1 MTTHERFGA
10 SMAFDKGGT
19 GMAASLRRGRRRW
32 IWITLILVTLALGGG
47 AFVYNR
53 ANARNKQTLSS
64 DDLDL
69 RIGKSETADIQVTV
83 NEVGTIEP
91 LVKVDVKSSLSGKV
105 TELMVKEGDRV
116 KRGQVLA
123 RVEPDV
129 NQAQTLSEVRSG
141 LTLAE
146 IRAKDAQKDLET
158 NQRLFEE
165 GLLADT
171 QLKDFRVKFDT
182 ANENLEAAR
191 TKSRIV
197 VESGIPLEGQISTS
211 QRVNIVSPMD
221 GTVVKK
227 NVEVG
232 QTVTSGVSSFNEGTP
247 LYTVADVGSM
257 LIKASI
263 NEVDIGRVRL
273 TMPVVITVDAFPY
286 RRFDG
291 SVTHISPAA
300 RLKEKV
306 KVFDIEVTLKE
317 QVADFRAGMTANIE
331 VRGEKVD
338 KALGIPVEAIFKKR
352 DREVVYILKKPFD
365 NAKPGDKEPK
375 KTRSGKL
382 DVSDVWQRFFEEKEV
397 KVGLVSLE
405 KAQLL
410 EGLSEGVEVALED
423 PTKPRQVD
431 ENQ

>member
-1 MTTHERFGA
+1 
-10 SMAFDKGGT
+10 
-19 GMAASLRRGRRRW
+19 MAASLRRGRRRW
-32 IWITLILVTLALGGG
+32 IWITLILVVLAIGGG
-47 AFVYNR
+47 AFVFNQ
-53 ANARNKQTLSS
+53 ANSRNKQTLSG

-91 LVKVDVKSSLSGKV
+91 VVKVDVKSNLSGKV
-105 TELMVKEGDRV
+105 TELLAKEGDRV
-116 KRGQVLA
+116 KRGEVLA
-123 RVEPDV
+123 KVEPDV

-146 IRAKDAQKDLET
+146 IRARDAQKDLET

-165 GLLADT
+165 GLLADQ

-211 QRVNIVSPMD
+211 QRVNVVSPMD
-221 GTVVKK
+221 GTVVKR

-273 TMPVVITVDAFPY
+273 GMPVVITVDAFPY

-331 VRGEKVD
+331 VRGERVD
-338 KALGIPVEAIFKKR
+338 KALGVPVEAIFKKR
-352 DREVVYILKKPFD
+352 DREVVYVLKKPFD
-365 NAKPGDKEPK
+365 TAKPGDKEAK

-410 EGLSEGVEVALED
+410 AGLTEGVEIALED

>member
-1 MTTHERFGA
+1 
-10 SMAFDKGGT
+10 MAG
-19 GMAASLRRGRRRW
+19 LRRGRRRW
-32 IWITLILVTLALGGG
+32 IWIILVLILVVLGGG
-47 AFVYNR
+47 AAIFSR
-53 ANARNKQTLSS
+53 ANARNKQAYTS

-69 RIGKSETADIQVTV
+69 RVGKSEMADIQVTV

-91 LVKVDVKSSLSGKV
+91 VVKVDVKSTLSGKV
-105 TELMVKEGDRV
+105 TDLLAKEGEKVR
-116 KRGQVLA
+116 RGQVLA

-129 NQAQTLSEVRSG
+129 NQAQTLSQVRSE

-146 IRAKDAQKDLET
+146 IEAANAERNLKT
-158 NQRLFEE
+158 NQRLFDE
-165 GLLADT
+165 GLLGGE
-171 QLKDFRVKFDT
+171 QLKDFGVRFDT
-182 ANENLEAAR
+182 AKENLAAAR

-197 VESGIPLEGQISTS
+197 VESGIPLEGEISTS

-227 NVEVG
+227 NVEIG
-232 QTVTSGVSSFNEGTP
+232 QTVTSGVSSFNEGTA

-257 LIKASI
+257 LIKASV

-286 RRFDG
+286 RRFEG
-291 SVTHISPAA
+291 TVTHISPAA

-306 KVFDIEVTLKE
+306 KVFDIEVTLQS

-331 VRGEKVD
+331 VRGDKVD
-338 KALGIPVEAIFKKR
+338 KVLAVPVEAIFKKK
-352 DREVVYILKKPFD
+352 DREVVYLLKKSFD
-365 NAKPGDKEPK
+365 AAKPGEKEPK
-375 KTRSGKL
+375 KTRTGKL
-382 DVSDVWQRFFEEKEV
+382 DVSDVWQRFFDEKEV

-405 KAQLL
+405 KAQIQ
-410 EGLSEGVEVALED
+410 EGITDGVQLALED

-431 ENQ
+431 END

>member
-1 MTTHERFGA
+1 
-10 SMAFDKGGT
+10 
-19 GMAASLRRGRRRW
+19 MAAGLRRGPRRW
-32 IWITLILVTLALGGG
+32 IWIALILGVLVLGSG
-47 AFVYNR
+47 AAFLGR
-53 ANARNKQTLSS
+53 SGFAHNKQTLKAE
-64 DDLDL
+64 DLDL
-69 RIGKSETADIQVTV
+69 RIGKSGVSDIQVTV
-83 NEVGTIEP
+83 NEMGTIEP
-91 LVKVDVKSSLSGKV
+91 VVKVDVKSPLSGEV
-105 TELMVKEGDRV
+105 TELLVKEGDRV

-129 NQAQTLSEVRSG
+129 NQAQTLSAVRSE

-146 IRAKDAQKDLET
+146 IRAQDAQKDLET
-158 NQRLFEE
+158 NQRLYEE
-165 GLLADT
+165 GLLAVQ
-171 QLKDFRVKFDT
+171 QLKDYRVRFDT
-182 ANENLEAAR
+182 AKENLEAAK

-221 GTVVKK
+221 GTVVKR

-273 TMPVVITVDAFPY
+273 GMPVVITVDAFPY

-291 SVTHISPAA
+291 TVTHISPAA

-306 KVFDIEVTLKE
+306 KVFDVEVTLKE
-317 QVADFRAGMTANIE
+317 QIKDFRAGMTANIE
-331 VRGEKVD
+331 VRGDKVTA
-338 KALGIPVEAIFKKR
+338 ALGIPVEAIFKKK
-352 DREVVYILKKPFD
+352 DREVAYILKKPFD
-365 NAKPGDKEPK
+365 APKAGEKEPR

-382 DVSDVWQRFFEEKEV
+382 DVSDVWQRFFEEKDV

-405 KAQLL
+405 KAQIM
-410 EGLSEGVEVALED
+410 EGLTDGVEVALED

>member
-1 MTTHERFGA
+1 
-10 SMAFDKGGT
+10 
-19 GMAASLRRGRRRW
+19 MAASLRRGRRRW
-32 IWITLILVTLALGGG
+32 IWITLILVAIAGVGG
-47 AFVYNR
+47 A
-53 ANARNKQTLSS
+53 AIMIGASARNKQTLTS

-69 RIGKSETADIQVTV
+69 RIGKTQTADIQVTV

-91 LVKVDVKSSLSGKV
+91 VVKVDVKSNLSGEV
-105 TELMVKEGDRV
+105 TDLLVKEGDLV
-116 KRGQVLA
+116 KRGQVIA

-129 NQAQTLSEVRSG
+129 NQAQTLSEVRSS
-141 LTLAE
+141 LTLAD
-146 IRAKDAQKDLET
+146 IKAKDAQKDLET
-158 NQRLFEE
+158 NQRLHDE
-165 GLLADT
+165 GLLADS

-182 ANENLEAAR
+182 ANETLEAAR

-247 LYTVADVGSM
+247 IYTVADVGSM

-273 TMPVVITVDAFPY
+273 GMPVVISVDAFPY

-291 SVTHISPAA
+291 TVTHISPAA

-306 KVFDIEVTLKE
+306 KVFDIEVTLKD
-317 QVADFRAGMTANIE
+317 QVNEFRAGMTANIE
-331 VRGEKVD
+331 VRGDKVAS
-338 KALGIPVEAIFKKR
+338 ALGIPVEAIFKKH
-352 DREVVYILKKPFD
+352 DREVVYVLKKPFD
-365 NAKPGDKEPK
+365 NLKSGEKEPK

-397 KVGLVSLE
+397 KIGLVSLE

-410 EGLSEGVEVALED
+410 DGLSEGVEVALED
-423 PTKPRQVD
+423 PTKPRQID
-431 ENQ
+431 ENL